1 MAPDGGSP
9 GLHDAPGQNPGR
21 TPEPAPGSGLAPGT
35 DSLPAPAPDL
45 RTDRPHAGRM
55 YDYYLGGTTNFPA
68 DRALAGRV
76 LAAFPGVLASAR
88 ANRQF
93 MHRSVRHIAAD
104 LGMRQYLDL
113 GSGIPTPPHIHEV
126 AQESVPAARVVYCD
140 DDPIVL
146 AHARPLL
153 DGRPEGRTAYVHGD
167 IRDTAALLASDA
179 VRDTLDLTRP
189 VALSLFAVL
198 HLFADDDA
206 PYETV
211 EQLKAAVP
219 SGSTLTLS
227 HGTAD
232 LDPEGMA
239 RLVATY
245 AEAGIAVTLRTREQ
259 FARFFDGWELLEPG
273 VTVHH
278 RWRRDPERDLAQVT
292 DAEAA
297 GYGAVARKP

>member
-1 MAPDGGSP
+1 
-9 GLHDAPGQNPGR
+9 
-21 TPEPAPGSGLAPGT
+21 
-35 DSLPAPAPDL
+35 
-45 RTDRPHAGRM
+45 M
-55 YDYYLGGTTNFPA
+55 YDYYLGGNTNFPA

-76 LAAFPGVLASAR
+76 LAAFPGVLAAAR

-93 MHRSVRHIAAD
+93 MHRSVRHLATD

-113 GSGIPTPPHIHEV
+113 GSGIPTAPHIHEV
-126 AQESVPAARVVYCD
+126 AQRSVPDARVVYSD
-140 DDPIVL
+140 NDPIVL
-146 AHARPLL
+146 AHSRSLL
-153 DGRPEGRTAYVHGD
+153 DGSPEGRTAYAHCD
-167 IRDTAALLASDA
+167 ARDPAALLASDA

-198 HLFADDDA
+198 HLFGDDDA

-211 EQLKAAVP
+211 ESLKAAVP
-219 SGSTLTLS
+219 SGSTLTLT

-232 LDPEGMA
+232 LDPGGMA
-239 RLVATY
+239 RLVETY
-245 AEAGIAVTLRTREQ
+245 AAAGIVVKLRTREE

-278 RWRRDPERDLAQVT
+278 RWRRDAERDLAQVT